1 MEVSKKPENLRA
13 EVINHELPTRKI
25 KVAMID
31 FDGTLSLLREGWDQ
45 VMIPM
50 MVEELLPLQGTSET
64 LNDLNAKVTEWV
76 FKLNGQPTIM
86 QMQALVDEVALR
98 QGTPATA
105 SQYKQRYLKRLL
117 ATVNQR
123 KQQIQATQQADTWM
137 VPGSRELLNQL
148 KLRQIPMLLASG
160 TDLRDLHSE
169 SELLGL
175 VEYFTEGIAGPES
188 DASSFSKA
196 KACDE
201 MLTRQQ
207 APGSSLLNIG
217 DGYVETRLSK
227 ERGGLAIGIAYD
239 HDKPG
244 LYNPWRKEQLLRA
257 GVDILVPDLQQS
269 ELLLHWLLDG
279 VAS

>member
-1 MEVSKKPENLRA
+1 MDVRTKPEKLLA
-13 EVINHELPTRKI
+13 EIINPELHPHRI

-64 LNDLNAKVTEWV
+64 LDYLTAKVTEWV

-98 QGTPATA
+98 KGTPASA
-105 SQYKQRYLKRLL
+105 SEYKQRYLERLL
-117 ATVNQR
+117 ATVHQR
-123 KQQIQATQQADTWM
+123 KQQIQTTQQADAWM
-137 VPGSRELLNQL
+137 VPGSREMLNQL
-148 KLRQIPMLLASG
+148 KFRQIPMLLASG
-160 TDLRDLHSE
+160 TDLHDLHRE
-169 SELLGL
+169 AQLLGL
-175 VEYFTEGIAGPES
+175 VKFFTEGIAGPES
-188 DASSFSKA
+188 DDSQFSKA
-196 KACDE
+196 RACDS
-201 MLTRQQ
+201 MLARQQ

-217 DGYVETRLSK
+217 DGYVETKLTK

-244 LYNPWRKEQLLRA
+244 CYNTWRKEQLLRA
-257 GVDILVPDLQQS
+257 GVDIILPDLQQS
-269 ELLLHWLLDG
+269 ELLLNWLLDG
-279 VAS
+279 VVS